1 MATYGPNDPD
11 AFFHSAM
18 ADLDDHGQN
27 FDMEEDDQFSDALE
41 QQWQYD
47 ATMGD
52 SKAQLP
58 DSNVSSGSYSRGY
71 NGVYNEASNESYTPS
86 STFVP
91 TLPQHPDGKVA
102 IGSYAGVYKGVYD
115 DAINEAFDQADAPS
129 SNFAPTPP
137 MFAQTNNVPKA
148 KPNEMRFSMPARPEH
163 YNPFTEPEEK
173 IKVNKS
179 SASEKHTAAYHNI
192 FKKSSD
198 TSQVSQSQHTSGCSG
213 SRGASTPPATPPP
226 PQQQQQQ
233 PAPTSSAETNSETK
247 PELQLSSR
255 PWNGPDD
262 LRDVAKPFLREKRWH
277 DKVAHLHP
285 SIPLASHR
293 YWIGVLNLGQD
304 PRSASKETHFT
315 WMKGNRLTTVETV
328 RNVYAATTMM
338 EGVFMMGGER
348 PEDETRMEELDL
360 FNDKVVLFKI
370 AEEGTPASVG
380 RLITEGLVTKETV
393 VVELND

>member
-11 AFFHSAM
+11 AFFDSAM
-18 ADLDDHGQN
+18 ADLNGHGQN
-27 FDMEEDDQFSDALE
+27 FDMEEDEQFSDAVE
-41 QQWQYD
+41 HQTQYD
-47 ATMGD
+47 TNMED
-52 SKAQLP
+52 SKTQLP
-58 DSNVSSGSYSRGY
+58 DSRVPSGAYNEVH
-71 NGVYNEASNESYTPS
+71 NGVHNGVSNEAYAPY

-91 TLPQHPDGKVA
+91 TLPQLPDGKVP
-102 IGSYAGVYKGVYD
+102 IGPYGVYKGVYD
-115 DAINEAFDQADAPS
+115 DSVNDFFDSPTTVAP
-129 SNFAPTPP
+129 NAPILK
-137 MFAQTNNVPKA
+137 QTNNVQKA
-148 KPNEMRFSMPARPEH
+148 KPNEMRFTMPSRPEH
-163 YNPFTEPEEK
+163 YNPLTEPEDT

-179 SASEKHTAAYHNI
+179 SASEKHAAAYHNI
-192 FKKSSD
+192 FKKPCD
-198 TSQVSQSQHTSGCSG
+198 TSQASQAFQASQDQHTSGCSS

-226 PQQQQQQ
+226 EQQQQ
-233 PAPTSSAETNSETK
+233 PAPKSSAETNPETK
-247 PELQLSSR
+247 TELQLSSR

-262 LRDVAKPFLREKRWH
+262 LRDVAKPFLKEKRWH

-304 PRSASKETHFT
+304 PRTATKETHFT

-338 EGVFMMGGER
+338 EGAFMMGGER
-348 PEDETRMEELDL
+348 PEDKNRMEELDL

-380 RLITEGLVTKETV
+380 RLITEGLVTKETEV
-393 VVELND
+393 IELD